1 MIVAPE
7 KWFSRFGRLAA
18 ATEWAPRLVAEFPST
33 IHAKLLAGFL
43 VIVLLLVTLGAVGL
57 EVLGQAN
64 RNAEDL
70 VRQQQRIAAFRQFQR
85 DTTLPPSWA
94 WNEATYAKTL
104 RQLGEF
110 RYELD
115 QLQFV
120 AINDAEPLNR
130 LGEDYD
136 RFINVVGKI
145 VALIRAGNVDGA
157 KDLQLAQ
164 AGPLAARIERLTND
178 LVNKA
183 EADMAASLDSSRS
196 TYASSRLIVIG
207 FAVGSIAL
215 ALALGYAISWALIGP
230 VKLMDAQ
237 LKRVASGDFSHRLS
251 IPNRDEL
258 GALGREFNHMAA
270 QLQESYAT
278 LQDRTHALTKAVE
291 ELKALGEVGRAVSST
306 LDMETVL
313 QTIVTRSVQL
323 SGTNAGAIWEYD
335 EATQE
340 FRLRATHQVE
350 EDLVHMLRMDP
361 IRLGEGATGRAAATG
376 IPVQITDIRNK
387 SEYGLARIQAILD
400 RRGYRALL
408 SVPLIVEQ
416 RIVGGLTVL
425 RLKSGSFP
433 AETVNLLTTFASQ
446 SALAIQNAKLFR
458 EIQEKSAQLEVANMH
473 KSDFLAN
480 MSHELRTPLNAI
492 IGFSEAL
499 MDRMFGDLTE
509 KQLEYQKD
517 IHESGKHLL
526 SLINDIL
533 DLSKIEA
540 GRMELELSKFHL
552 PTAVSNAVTL
562 IRERA
567 MRHGISLG
575 VEVDPRLGDFQAD
588 ERKVKQILLNLLSN
602 AVKFTPDGGRVDVS
616 AKLNTDKIEIAVKDT
631 GVGISPEDQAS
642 LFEEFKQ
649 LGKDSSR
656 KAEGTGLGLALTKRL
671 VELHGGQILV
681 ESAVGHGSTFR
692 VTLPV

>member
-136 RFINVVGKI
+136 RFIDVVGKI